1 MSSNCIQLHAYL
13 KPCNQLKTFYE
24 TTLDLTL
31 PKNDQHF
38 FPYINTYMD
47 CMVNNFT
54 YIAPLIIITNDFKKL
69 LLLWKAQAADGCKLV
84 VKFTQRYDHNAHILC
99 AEAGLAPQL
108 LYVDA
113 QHGFIMILMEYVH
126 RHPLS
131 SYSPAE
137 IQGLSLD
144 SCHRIL
150 ADITAAINVLHQTNT
165 VFGNLHPLNILVVDN
180 YNGTHGM

>member
-1 MSSNCIQLHAYL
+1 MEGKLEIGSTSSE
-13 KPCNQLKTFYE
+13 P
-24 TTLDLTL
+24 TLQGALYYHGYWSQD
-31 PKNDQHF
+31 K
-38 FPYINTYMD
+38 
-47 CMVNNFT
+47 
-54 YIAPLIIITNDFKKL
+54 
-69 LLLWKAQAADGCKLV
+69 
-84 VKFTQRYDHNAHILC
+84 RYDHNAHILC

-126 RHPLS
+126 RHLLS

-180 YNGTHGM
+180 GTHGIMIQDSSLAAAIGLLFNAAKVLAEQQTNINMTIELLFVYVPKQSHWNFTTDNN